1 MAQVIV
7 SIADN
12 PYTMNCP
19 DGEEDHLQDLARLL
33 DTEVQRIRRSV
44 GSVGEIRLL
53 VMSGLMVADR
63 LSEAIKRIEELEGQH
78 AALRE
83 ARQTAQREKADAEI
97 VFAEKLEEAAKR
109 LDDLSRAI
117 NQAA

>member
-1 MAQVIV
+1 MSQVIV
-7 SIADN
+7 SIADQ

-19 DGEEDHLQDLARLL
+19 DGEEDHLHDLAKLL

-63 LSEAIKRIEELEGQH
+63 LSDAIRRIEELEGQH
-78 AALRE
+78 QALRD
-83 ARQTAQREKADAEI
+83 ARQTAQREKADAE
-97 VFAEKLEEAAKR
+97 VLFAEKLEEAAKR
-109 LDDLSRAI
+109 LDDLSQVI